1 MTGGKKILGEERRNL
16 ILDWLKL
23 SDKPLTGS
31 YIAEKVNV
39 SRQVISQDITLLKA
53 RNEPIIATSQGYLY
67 LKEQQYSRP
76 SRVIISTHNPE
87 QTKEELYLMVDC
99 GVTVKDVKVEHPL
112 YGNLTAPIGVSN
124 RSDVDQFYE
133 KVKATKAP
141 LLLQLTGGPHSHT
154 IEADNEEQLEQ
165 AIQKLTA
172 AGFIMKN
179 ATST

>member
-1 MTGGKKILGEERRNL
+1 MTDGKKILGEERRNL
-16 ILDWLKL
+16 ILGWLKQ

-53 RNEPIIATSQGYLY
+53 RNEPIIATSQGYIY

-87 QTKEELYLMVDC
+87 QTKDELYLIVDC

-124 RSDVDQFYE
+124 RSEVDQFYE
-133 KVKATKAP
+133 KVKETKAP
-141 LLLQLTGGPHSHT
+141 LLLQLTGGPHYHT
-154 IEADNEEQLEQ
+154 IEADNERQLDQ
-165 AIQKLTA
+165 AVKKLIDS
-172 AGFIMKN
+172 GFIVRN
-179 ATST
+179 ATSN